1 MAGQRYA
8 RGRRAGGAARITG
21 IVAVVAVAAAGAV
34 SYLLTEHSAAKA
46 RTAQLPDKVINVQSV
61 GLVTLTAGPHGA
73 VPTQLEQT
81 SSGLRFA
88 TVPAADLAVGHP
100 MWTADEMAGGTYTFI
115 YIPDGRCLGV
125 AGRGSHA
132 TIGLQHCDLGAA
144 QRWQRVGTQT
154 TVSRHVYGAYRSM
167 VSELCL
173 SQPDG
178 SPAGRVALGGCR
190 ALPPGQE
197 LISFWWSL

>member
-8 RGRRAGGAARITG
+8 RGRRAGSAARITG
-21 IVAVVAVAAAGAV
+21 IVAVVVVAAAGAAG
-34 SYLLTEHSAAKA
+34 YLLTQHSAAKA
-46 RTAQLPDKVINVQSV
+46 RTAQLPDKVISVQSV

-73 VPTQLEQT
+73 VPTQLQQT
-81 SSGLRFA
+81 SAGLRFA
-88 TVPAADLAVGHP
+88 AVPAADLVVGHP
-100 MWTADEMAGGTYTFI
+100 MWTADEMAGGAYTFI

-132 TIGLQHCDLGAA
+132 TIALQRCDLGAA
-144 QRWQRVGTQT
+144 QRWQRVGSQV
-154 TVSRHVYGAYRSM
+154 TVSKHVYGAYRSM
-167 VSELCL
+167 VSKLCL
-173 SQPDG
+173 SHPDG
-178 SPAGRVALGGCR
+178 PPSGQVALGGCR